1 MVQSI
6 YKSAA
11 GEQTVMA
18 LYEARLRRW
27 PVPYTTLNVPTR
39 HGQTFAIASGPDSA
53 PPLVLLHGAGTNA
66 TMWADDVAEYS
77 RRYRVLALDLP
88 GEPGKSAP
96 HRPSW
101 AGPAYAEWLADALD
115 ALKLDAVAIIGLSQG
130 GWTALKFAVAAP
142 ERVCALALINP
153 GGIVPDKLSFVVRA
167 LPLLLLGRWGIRCMN
182 RMILA
187 GQAVPA
193 EIDEAMTVIMTH
205 FKGRLGALPI
215 FTDAELRRLTM
226 PVQLLTGARDPLRNA
241 RTITARMQQL
251 APHLSAT
258 IVPEGGHALVNSRAY
273 ILPFL
278 ETLAAESDA

>member
-96 HRPSW
+96 HCPSW